1 MDRFNVH
8 SSTPE
13 QIRIFCL
20 PFLAQIEKIREEEEE
35 DFEVVNQADELIDLI
50 ENILKSAD
58 EKNGL
63 KESQIEIV
71 KLTTEFKQ
79 KVRGKQTI
87 MNIKGKSMCDQKDFD
102 KAYGYFCSQIQKH
115 HNSEPFKV
123 NGVGGAARKN
133 MDYLL

>member
-20 PFLAQIEKIREEEEE
+20 PFLAQIEEIRQEEED

-50 ENILKSAD
+50 QDILKAAN
-58 EKNGL
+58 EKNGG
-63 KESQIEIV
+63 KEVQLEIV
-71 KLTTEFKQ
+71 NLTTKFKK
-79 KVRGKQTI
+79 KVRGQQTI
-87 MNIKGKSMCDQKDFD
+87 MNIKGKSMCEQKDFD

-115 HNSEPFKV
+115 HNSEAFRV
-123 NGVGGAARKN
+123 RGIGEVARQN
-133 MDYLL
+133 MEYLL